1 MIYEQRYDAGGK
13 QHGTR
18 KEKKVV
24 ICTHKVNA
32 WYIVVTKLTVAI
44 IVLKLYASK

>member
-13 QHGTR
+13 QHGTMD
-18 KEKKVV
+18 EKKAV
-24 ICTHKVNA
+24 ICAQKVNA
-32 WYIVVTKLTVAI
+32 WYIVVTQLTVAI